1 MGDSEASFRNQS
13 HFRGTVGEMKGRGAI
28 FSEMMAGIGHYQ
40 REPRVVDLEWQLT
53 KEREHHRRQYLG
65 R

>member
-1 MGDSEASFRNQS
+1 
-13 HFRGTVGEMKGRGAI
+13 MKGRGAI

-53 KEREHHRRQYLG
+53 KEREHHRSQYLG